1 MRDRF
6 GRLKAW
12 GQDHPFLTAVIV
24 LLAIVIPNQF
34 RAEMIAS
41 EAHDAAIEAEETAAQ
56 LRKTELREEAEEAQE
71 ALLSCQT
78 RNTFQQNTRTKFN
91 RFIDAVEVAFVSQA
105 DDPQRAE
112 AVRIF
117 TAQLRESVDTGPED
131 EDRDCNGDGV
141 FDHVDYLP

>member
-1 MRDRF
+1 MRERF
-6 GRLKAW
+6 ERLKAW
-12 GQDHPFLTAVIV
+12 SQTHPFMTAVIV
-24 LLAIVIPNQF
+24 ILAIVVPNQF
-34 RAEMIAS
+34 RVEQTAD
-41 EAHDAAIEAEETAAQ
+41 EAHSAAVAAEDNAKDMA
-56 LRKTELREEAEEAQE
+56 RTELREEKEEEQE

-117 TAQLRESVDTGPED
+117 TNQLRESVDTGPEE